1 VAITLRISAGSGTV
15 AGSLYCTAGMT
26 IVGASVALAPVLSGY
41 PVLAG
46 QAWRYL
52 LAGAVLLGALRVSG
66 RRLGRPS
73 RRELGLLILL
83 AATGLAGFN
92 WFLIEG
98 ARYADPAFLATVIG
112 ATPLVLAVAGPS
124 FAGARIRPLTVA
136 GGVVV
141 ASGIVLVQGATSAP
155 LVAVPYAVGFVLCEA
170 AFTLLAASLLRTMDP
185 AHLTTAVCLVAVPL
199 LAALAAVQP
208 GPDLQVPTA
217 REALVLLYM
226 AVLTTA
232 TAFVLWYRGVV
243 TLGADRAG
251 LFTGV
256 MPVAGVVASVVLG
269 TAAWSASAL
278 GGAVLCA
285 AGLLI
290 GLGSARHIRSTQA
303 ARQSG
308 GSNGLA

>member
-1 VAITLRISAGSGTV
+1 
-15 AGSLYCTAGMT
+15 
-26 IVGASVALAPVLSGY
+26 
-41 PVLAG
+41 
-46 QAWRYL
+46 
-52 LAGAVLLGALRVSG
+52 
-66 RRLGRPS
+66 
-73 RRELGLLILL
+73 
-83 AATGLAGFN
+83 
-92 WFLIEG
+92 
-98 ARYADPAFLATVIG
+98 
-112 ATPLVLAVAGPS
+112 
-124 FAGARIRPLTVA
+124 
-136 GGVVV
+136 
-141 ASGIVLVQGATSAP
+141 
-155 LVAVPYAVGFVLCEA
+155 
-170 AFTLLAASLLRTMDP
+170 
-185 AHLTTAVCLVAVPL
+185 
-199 LAALAAVQP
+199 
-208 GPDLQVPTA
+208 
-217 REALVLLYM
+217 M

-308 GSNGLA
+308 GPNGLA